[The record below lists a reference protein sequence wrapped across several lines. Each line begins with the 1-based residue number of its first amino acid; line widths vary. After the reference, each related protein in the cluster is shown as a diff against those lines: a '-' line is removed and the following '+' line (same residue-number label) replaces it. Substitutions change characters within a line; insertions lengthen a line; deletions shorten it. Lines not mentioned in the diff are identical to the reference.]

1 MTQNARILIV
11 EDEGLVAMDLQSR
24 LQRLGYTV
32 VDIVDTAA
40 RAVAV
45 ATAQRPDLTL
55 MDIHLAG
62 GSDGIAAA
70 VEIHAQLGLPIV
82 FLTAYADAATLD
94 RAAAAAPFGYIVKPF
109 EERSLTATLQMALA
123 RRAAEQKVKQMERWL
138 ATTLHSIGDA
148 VISVDRTGFVNY
160 FNTEAERLT
169 GWLRADALGR
179 DYREVL
185 IFVHEEIG
193 MLPPPHPIEEAF
205 ASGLVIHLAPQT
217 ELITKTGDKLPVDDS
232 AAPTRDETGAVNG
245 VVMVMRDRSQA
256 RRDDEERR
264 KLEQKMQE
272 AQRLESLGVLAGG
285 IAHDFNN
292 LLGAIMMNAE
302 IVSARV
308 PAGSPEQAG
317 LNDILLAGNRAA
329 ELCRQMLAYAGKGKY
344 KDAPFDLSLVVEDTA
359 TLLNV
364 VVTKKADLRLILDRT
379 LPLTKGDTSQIR
391 QVIMNLMINAS
402 DALAEAPGVITIET
416 RRVSAD
422 PALLSRA
429 VVGREIPAGDYLQLE
444 VRDSG
449 MGMSEETKARIF
461 DPFFTTKFTGRGLG
475 LAAVLGIVRGH
486 YGALFL
492 ESAEGAGSCFRVLLP
507 VVAHEEV
514 SPPSV
519 PEVREH
525 WKSSGTILVVDD
537 EAPIRSAAV
546 QVLAHFGFAVL
557 TAKDGVEALETL
569 AGASTEIRLLLTDLT
584 MPRLNGFETAQEAA
598 RLYPE
603 LPVVVMSGFSEETAS
618 ERFASLPIQ
627 GYLQKPFSVQ
637 ALEKTLR
644 RILR

>member
-109 EERSLTATLQMALA
+109 EERSLTATVQMALA
-123 RRAAEQKVKQMERWL
+123 RRAAEQKVQQMERWL

-148 VISVDRTGFVNY
+148 VISVDRAGLVNY

-169 GWLRADALGR
+169 GWLRTDALGR

-185 IFVHEEIG
+185 NLVHEEIG
-193 MLPPPHPIEEAF
+193 MLPPPHPVEEAF
-205 ASGLVIHLAPQT
+205 GSGLVIHLAPQT
-217 ELITKTGDKLPVDDS
+217 ELITKTGDKVPVDDS
-232 AAPTRDETGAVNG
+232 AAPTRDEAGAVNG

-302 IVSARV
+302 ILNFKL
-308 PAGSPEQAG
+308 PEASDQRASVA
-317 LNDILLAGNRAA
+317 DILHAANRAA
-329 ELCRQMLAYAGKGKY
+329 ELCQQMLAYAGKGKHQN
-344 KDAPFDLSLVVEDTA
+344 APFDLTLVVEDTL
-359 TLLNV
+359 TLLHV
-364 VVTKKADLRLILDRT
+364 VIAKKAEVQLSLNRT
-379 LPLTKGDTSQIR
+379 LPLTEGDTSQIR
-391 QVIMNLMINAS
+391 QVIMNLVLNAS
-402 DALAEAPGVITIET
+402 DSLEEANGTIAIET
-416 RRVSAD
+416 RIVTAD
-422 PALLSRA
+422 QALLQQA
-429 VVGREIPAGDYLQLE
+429 VVGRELTTGNYLQLE
-444 VRDSG
+444 VRDTG
-449 MGMSEETKARIF
+449 CGMSEETKARIF
-461 DPFFTTKFTGRGLG
+461 DPFFTTKFAGRGLG
-475 LAAVLGIVRGH
+475 LAAVLGIVRSH
-486 YGALFL
+486 HGALFL
-492 ESAEGAGSCFRVLLP
+492 ESKGGKGTCFRVLLP
-507 VVAHEEV
+507 IADRAKL
-514 SPPSV
+514 PSTAA
-519 PEVREH
+519 PEPAPEWRG
-525 WKSSGTILVVDD
+525 SGCILVVDD
-537 EAPIRSAAV
+537 EAPIRSAATH
-546 QVLAHFGFAVL
+546 VLKRFGFDVL
-557 TAKDGVEALETL
+557 VATDGVEALEIL
-569 AGASTEIRLLLTDLT
+569 AQNHADIRLIITDLT
-584 MPRLNGFETAQEAA
+584 MPRLNGFETANEVA
-598 RLYPE
+598 RLHPG
-603 LPVVVMSGFSEETAS
+603 LPVVVMSGFSEETAT
-618 ERFASLPIQ
+618 ERFAQLPIQ
-627 GYLQKPFSVQ
+627 GYLQKPFTVQ
-637 ALEKTLR
+637 MLEKILR
-644 RILR
+644 RVMG